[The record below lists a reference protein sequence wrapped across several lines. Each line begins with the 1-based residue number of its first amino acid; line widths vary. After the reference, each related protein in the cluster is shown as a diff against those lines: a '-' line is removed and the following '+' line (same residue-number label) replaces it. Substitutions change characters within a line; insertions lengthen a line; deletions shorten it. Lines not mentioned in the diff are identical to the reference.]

1 MHSLHDEV
9 NIHFTVS
16 GHVYK
21 VFAGSRFLADQ
32 AQVQEDPG
40 QQPERPLWCRRQQLI
55 LFLIEAYKQNAISKW
70 ELANM

>member
-40 QQPERPLWCRRQQLI
+40 QQPERPL
-55 LFLIEAYKQNAISKW
+55 
-70 ELANM
+70 